1 MAKRFAIETVDR
13 TLRDVMGDKRFFG
26 GKVVVFGGDFRQ
38 VLPVV
43 PRGTRAETINA
54 SLMKSYLWEKMEK
67 LSLTI
72 NMRVRTDQVF
82 GEFLLR
88 VGNGEEPTIDENLI
102 LLPHEMVVEY
112 DNDENSEK
120 NLIDAIFPSLQSNS
134 SSAEYM
140 TQRAILST
148 RNEYVDGLNE
158 KLIALFPG
166 EARTFF
172 SFDEAV
178 DDTNNYY
185 QEEFLNTLMPNG
197 LPPHKLILKRNCSI
211 MLLRNLDPSN
221 GMCNDTRM
229 ICRGYEH
236 NVIHAEITIG
246 QHSARS
252 IIASKVMDSSYY
264 RSNCLAAV
272 RFPMALYSLTKM
284 HLLKLINPAKIELLS
299 VYLYQT

>member
-1 MAKRFAIETVDR
+1 M
-13 TLRDVMGDKRFFG
+13 
-26 GKVVVFGGDFRQ
+26 
-38 VLPVV
+38 
-43 PRGTRAETINA
+43 RA
-54 SLMKSYLWEKMEK
+54 
-67 LSLTI
+67 
-72 NMRVRTDQVF
+72 RTDQVF

-140 TQRAILST
+140 TQLAILST
-148 RNEYVDGLNE
+148 RNEYVDGLNK

-166 EARTFF
+166 EAKTFF

-197 LPPHKLILKRNCSI
+197 LPPHKLILKRNCPI

-221 GMCNDTRM
+221 GMCNGTRM

-246 QHSARS
+246 QHSGQNVMIPRIPLSPAENEGYPFQFRRKQFPIRLCFAMTINKAQGQTIPYVGVYLPHHVFS
-252 IIASKVMDSSYY
+252 HGQLYVALSRGISMRTTKVIDSSYY
-264 RSNCLAAV
+264 RSNCFAAF

-284 HLLKLINPAKIELLS
+284 HLLKFINPAKIELLS